1 MIEQHLSLPHVV
13 RRSAGQGG
21 APPMLV
27 LLHGYGSNEHDLFGL
42 APYLDER
49 LLIVS
54 ARAPLTLMPGGY
66 AWFNLGFQQ
75 GGGMSFDLPGM
86 LRQIERVAAFVEEA
100 ATAYGAD
107 PQRIVLGGFSQGA
120 IMTAATLLR
129 RPGLLAGALL
139 LSGALFPGTE
149 AQILPPDFNP
159 EALAD
164 LPVLIT
170 HGTHDP
176 VLPVELGRACRNLL
190 ERYPVDLTYREYPMG
205 HEINLES
212 LRDVADWLRA
222 RVNTPLS

>member
-1 MIEQHLSLPHVV
+1 MIEQQLSLPHVV
-13 RRSAGQGG
+13 RRPTGQGG
-21 APPMLV
+21 VPPMLV

-66 AWFNLGFQQ
+66 AWFNLGFEQ

-86 LRQIERVAAFVEEA
+86 LRQVERVAAFVEEA
-100 ATAYGAD
+100 AAAYGAD
-107 PQRIVLGGFSQGA
+107 PKRIVLGGFSQGA
-120 IMTAATLLR
+120 IMTAATLVR

-139 LSGALFPGTE
+139 LSGALFPGSE
-149 AQILPPDFNP
+149 AQILPPGFDP
-159 EALAD
+159 ETLAG

-176 VLPVELGRACRNLL
+176 VLPVELGRACRSLL
-190 ERYPVDLTYREYPMG
+190 ERYPVELTYREYPMG

>member
-1 MIEQHLSLPHVV
+1 MIEQQLSLPHVV
-13 RRSAGQGG
+13 RRPAKQDG

-66 AWFNLGFQQ
+66 AWFHLGFEQT
-75 GGGMSFDLPGM
+75 GGISFDLPGM
-86 LRQIERVAAFVEEA
+86 LHQVDRVATFVEEA

-107 PQRIVLGGFSQGA
+107 PKRVFLGGFSQGA
-120 IMTAATLLR
+120 IMTAVTLVR
-129 RPGLLAGALL
+129 RPGLLAGALM
-139 LSGALFPGTE
+139 LSGALFPE
-149 AQILPPDFNP
+149 AQAQTLPPDFKP
-159 EALAD
+159 EALAGV
-164 LPVLIT
+164 PVLIT

-176 VLPVELGRACRNLL
+176 VLPVALGRALRSLL
-190 ERYPVDLTYREYPMG
+190 ERYPVELTYREYPMA
-205 HEINLES
+205 HEINLDS

-222 RVNTPLS
+222 RVSAPLP